1 MEYSVQELSKAK
13 LEIAINISKEEW
25 AESVKKAYEKTKFQ
39 YAIEGFRK
47 GKAPMN
53 VLVKR
58 YGVEIFYEDALD
70 IALSEQYGSIIE
82 KDKID
87 VIGKPD
93 VDVKECS
100 VDGVK
105 AVITTAVRPKF
116 ELGQYKGL
124 TIKKPEVKVTKAEI
138 DAEIKK
144 ELEQRGRLTDKA
156 EGAVIANGDVIT
168 LDYSGSVDGVKF
180 EGGTAQ
186 DQTLEI
192 GSNSF
197 IPGFESQ
204 MVGMKVGES
213 KDINVTFPKE
223 YAKELAGKNALFA
236 VSVKAVKTKEL
247 PSLDDEFVKDISD
260 SLNSVEEWKKDI
272 KAKLTESKQ
281 KEADYELE
289 NTIMDTVSNNTVID
303 IPDCM
308 VEEEL
313 DYRVQE
319 LEKSM
324 TNYGLKFEDYL
335 KYTNTTVEKIK
346 EEKKSEA
353 EKNIKYRLVMEEIMK
368 VENINVAP
376 EEVNVEFDKLPAEQ
390 KNSQGMSY
398 IANQLIVDK
407 LFAFLKSN
415 NEIK

>member
-13 LEIAINISKEEW
+13 IEIAISISKEEW
-25 AESVKKAYEKTKFQ
+25 ANAVKKAYEKTKFQ
-39 YAIEGFRK
+39 YSVEGFRK
-47 GKAPMN
+47 GKVPMN

-58 YGVEIFYEDALD
+58 YGAEIFYEDALD
-70 IALSEQYGSIIE
+70 IALSEHYGSIIE

-93 VDVKECS
+93 VDVKEVS
-100 VDGVK
+100 EDGVK
-105 AVITTAVRPKF
+105 AVITTAVRPSF
-116 ELGQYKGL
+116 TLGQYKGL
-124 TIKKPEVKVTKAEI
+124 EIKKPKVKVTEAEI
-138 DAEIKK
+138 EAVIKK
-144 ELEQRGRLTDKA
+144 EQESRGRLIDKE
-156 EGAVIANGDVIT
+156 EGAEVTNGDVIT

-197 IPGFESQ
+197 IPGFEAQ
-204 MVGMKVGES
+204 MVGMKAGES

-223 YAKELAGKNALFA
+223 YANDLAGKDAVFA
-236 VSVKAVKTKEL
+236 VSVKAIKTKEL
-247 PSLDDEFVKDISD
+247 PAIDDEFVKDISEK
-260 SLNSVEEWKKDI
+260 LNTVEEWKKDI
-272 KAKLTESKQ
+272 KATITDNKK
-281 KEADYELE
+281 KEAEGQLE
-289 NTIMDTVSNNTVID
+289 TIIMDTISNNTQID

-313 DYRVQE
+313 DYRIEE

-324 TNYGLKFEDYL
+324 QNYGLKFDDYL

-346 EEKKSEA
+346 EEKREDA
-353 EKNIKYRLVMEEIMK
+353 FKNIKYRLVMEEIMK
-368 VENINVAP
+368 NENITVTP
-376 EEVNVEFDKLPAEQ
+376 EELNAEIDKLPEER
-390 KNSQGMSY
+390 KNSQQMSY
-398 IANQLIVDK
+398 IANQMIVDK

>member
-70 IALSEQYGSIIE
+70 IALSEHYGSIIE

-105 AVITTAVRPKF
+105 AVITTAIRPKF

-180 EGGTAQ
+180 DGGTAT

-204 MVGMKVGES
+204 MVGMKTGES

-223 YAKELAGKNALFA
+223 YAKELAGKNAVFA

-247 PSLDDEFVKDISD
+247 PTLDDEFVKDISD

-346 EEKKSEA
+346 EEKKAEA
-353 EKNIKYRLVMEEIMK
+353 EKNIKFRLVMEEIMK
-368 VENINVAP
+368 VENITVTP

>member
-13 LEIAINISKEEW
+13 IEIAISISKEEW
-25 AESVKKAYEKTKFQ
+25 ANAVKKAYEKTKFQ
-39 YAIEGFRK
+39 YSVEGFRK
-47 GKAPMN
+47 GKVPMN

-58 YGVEIFYEDALD
+58 YGAEIFYEDALD
-70 IALSEQYGSIIE
+70 IALSEHYGSIIE

-93 VDVKECS
+93 VDVKEVS
-100 VDGVK
+100 EDGVK
-105 AVITTAVRPKF
+105 AVITTAVRPSF
-116 ELGQYKGL
+116 TLGQYKGL
-124 TIKKPEVKVTKAEI
+124 EIKKPKVKVTEAEI
-138 DAEIKK
+138 EAVIKK
-144 ELEQRGRLTDKA
+144 EQESRGRLIDKE
-156 EGAVIANGDVIT
+156 EGAEVANGDVIT

-197 IPGFESQ
+197 IPGFEAQ
-204 MVGMKVGES
+204 MVGMKAGES

-223 YAKELAGKNALFA
+223 YANDLAGKDAVFA
-236 VSVKAVKTKEL
+236 VSVKAIKTKEL
-247 PSLDDEFVKDISD
+247 PAIDDEFVKDISEK
-260 SLNSVEEWKKDI
+260 LNTVEEWKKDI
-272 KAKLTESKQ
+272 KATITDNKK
-281 KEADYELE
+281 KEAEGQLE
-289 NTIMDTVSNNTVID
+289 TIIMDTISNNTQID

-313 DYRVQE
+313 DYRIEE

-324 TNYGLKFEDYL
+324 QNYGLKFDDYL

-346 EEKKSEA
+346 EEKREDA
-353 EKNIKYRLVMEEIMK
+353 FKNIKYRLVMEEIMK
-368 VENINVAP
+368 NENITVTP
-376 EEVNVEFDKLPAEQ
+376 EELNAEIDKLPEER
-390 KNSQGMSY
+390 KNSQQMSY
-398 IANQLIVDK
+398 IANQMIVDK